1 MKTTTMLMF
10 TAALAGLQAT
20 GTSVQAQDQKFKET
34 VTVQG
39 WAREGLGD
47 HTLTFSGP
55 IALPGVSLAAGT
67 YVFRQPLG
75 NVIQVTNVAGKP
87 YTMFITIPTVRQ
99 DPLDEYSVVFGPSV
113 TPGSPRRIVALFAPG
128 QRTGQQFIYPSH

>member
-1 MKTTTMLMF
+1 MKTTAMVMF

-20 GTSVQAQDQKFKET
+20 SAGVSADQNFKET

-39 WAREGLGD
+39 RAREGFGD

-55 IALPGVSLAAGT
+55 VALPGVSLGAGT

-75 NVIQVTNVAGKP
+75 NVIQVTSVAGRP
-87 YTMFITIPTVRQ
+87 YTMFITIPTSREQ
-99 DPLDEYSVVFGPSV
+99 ALDKYSIVLGPAAA
-113 TPGSPRRIVALFAPG
+113 PGSPRRIVALFAPG
-128 QRTGQQFIYPSH
+128 ETTGQQFVYPER